1 MENNSVIINLKQNEI
16 VIKISEQ
23 ASKEEIEECM
33 KEKIGQLKRMYKE
46 ETTPIC
52 ITGKVLNSEEIE
64 EIKKI
69 INEEIDVDV
78 QFDSPKELGLA
89 RNKKSI

>member
-1 MENNSVIINLKQNEI
+1 MENNSVSINLKQNEI

-33 KEKIGQLKRMYKE
+33 KEKIGQLKKMYKE

-69 INEEIDVDV
+69 INAEIDVDV

>member
-89 RNKKSI
+89 RYKKSI

>member
-1 MENNSVIINLKQNEI
+1 MENNSVSINLKQNEI

-69 INEEIDVDV
+69 INAEIDVDV